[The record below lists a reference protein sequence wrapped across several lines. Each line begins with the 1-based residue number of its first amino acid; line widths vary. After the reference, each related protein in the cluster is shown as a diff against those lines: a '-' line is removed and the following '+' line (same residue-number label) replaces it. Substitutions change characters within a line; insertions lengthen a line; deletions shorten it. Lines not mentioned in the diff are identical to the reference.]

1 MNRSEHQRWD
11 HNIHYHSIL
20 LENVPAHAERALDIG
35 CGNGILS
42 RGLRTLV
49 PDVVGIDIEKA
60 MIALAKS
67 ETDSSIENLEYIL
80 GDALT
85 YPLKT
90 ESFDAIVCVATL
102 HHMDTAKALQRMR
115 KLLRPGGTLGI
126 IGVARSSTPQ
136 DFIYNIGGAVATRV
150 YRLNRTFW
158 HHPAPTLWPP
168 KDSYAGVRR
177 IANSVLPG
185 VVYRRHLLFRYTL
198 TWTKP

>member
-102 HHMDTAKALQRMR
+102 HHMDTAQSAAAHAQ
-115 KLLRPGGTLGI
+115 I
-126 IGVARSSTPQ
+126 I
-136 DFIYNIGGAVATRV
+136 ATRWHIGNHRRCTFKHAARFHLQHRRCGGDASV
-150 YRLNRTFW
+150 PAESNFLASSCTYSLAPKRLLCWRAKNR
-158 HHPAPTLWPP
+158 
-168 KDSYAGVRR
+168 
-177 IANSVLPG
+177 
-185 VVYRRHLLFRYTL
+185 
-198 TWTKP
+198 